1 MKQIATLVLSS
12 FVLLTTACGDIAK
25 TSDNSPNPI
34 DKTVEAPTAK
44 TAQTNQNDAASKV
57 RKDQLDSDIRA
68 REQRNNVTGG
78 DSDRANSD
86 LASEVRSK
94 LEANIPNS
102 SLAITAKD
110 GGVVVSGSVPT
121 LDQLDKIKSLA
132 MQIKGVKSVD
142 VAAKVATPTPE
153 QKP

>member
-12 FVLLTTACGDIAK
+12 FVLLTTACGDIAN
-25 TSDNSPNPI
+25 TSDNSPNPT

-44 TAQTNQNDAASKV
+44 TAQTNQDDAASKV

-68 REQRNNVTGG
+68 REQRNNVTGS

-102 SLAITAKD
+102 SLAIEAKD

-121 LDQLDKIKSLA
+121 VDQLDKIKSLA

-153 QKP
+153 EKG

>member
-25 TSDNSPNPI
+25 TSDNSPNPTN
-34 DKTVEAPTAK
+34 KTVEAPTAK

-102 SLAITAKD
+102 SLAIAAKD

-121 LDQLDKIKSLA
+121 VDQLDKIKSLA

-142 VAAKVATPTPE
+142 VTAKVATPTPE
-153 QKP
+153 KKG